1 MTAEQTI
8 SERIEAVTSEVL
20 AAHRPLGGTSELACA
35 CGGYRK
41 FEDGGHRTH
50 LAKQTTTA
58 LLAAGILQEV
68 RAEALR
74 KAADEGPL
82 HFAATH
88 TGRDARGWNVVE
100 ADWLRDRAD
109 SIVQGRGDG
118 GARG

>member
-50 LAKQTTTA
+50 LAKRITAA

-68 RAEALR
+68 TRSIRDGLTR
-74 KAADEGPL
+74 GMHL
-82 HFAATH
+82 HHDGTH
-88 TGRDARGWNVVE
+88 WISLGYVLD
-100 ADWLRDRAD
+100 LLDRAD
-109 SIVQGRGDG
+109 SIVQGRRDG
-118 GARG
+118 GGG